1 MGLPCLVHG
10 GTETSTKHTFLTT
23 KQERNRAVGLFVTG
37 AQLLKISLSQSGACP
52 LTQQSCSSKYGFIQ
66 VVLYYVENYMNVD
79 YNKSRDRSF

>member
-52 LTQQSCSSKYGFIQ
+52 LSFNAAILFLKIWFYTSGL
-66 VVLYYVENYMNVD
+66 VLCGELYE
-79 YNKSRDRSF
+79 RRL

>member
-52 LTQQSCSSKYGFIQ
+52 LSNATILFLKIWFYTSGL
-66 VVLYYVENYMNVD
+66 VLCGELYE
-79 YNKSRDRSF
+79 RRL